1 MSRHVRVFFIA
12 AMSRCESS
20 LSPRSTDREVR
31 LSASRAREVL
41 DLGVAAG
48 EHCPRGRKPALLGLQ
63 AAVQLAELIA
73 QRNGGKHRGDRSA
86 VQLPA
91 LAIAARAELGAVQ
104 ARGLAQADQQ
114 SPVAGEIAVGGLD
127 VEAVVEL
134 AQLAVELRSGQR
146 QAPGRRPKREALVA
160 VDRRLVT
167 VRLEE
172 SAGLAQARKLGRGRR
187 LFTVCR
193 PRVADDP
200 FDAAD
205 PLGVEWPDDD
215 DPAPADPPQLRQEAE
230 PKPRLHA
237 LEHIDRHGVIEGA
250 RLEPER
256 ANALRSASPS
266 RRAAAAASRSSRVI
280 PLSGSSSA
288 SAEPFAWISIRAR
301 CRVSP

>member
-1 MSRHVRVFFIA
+1 M
-12 AMSRCESS
+12 
-20 LSPRSTDREVR
+20 
-31 LSASRAREVL
+31 
-41 DLGVAAG
+41 
-48 EHCPRGRKPALLGLQ
+48 
-63 AAVQLAELIA
+63 QLAELIA

-86 VQLPA
+86 VQLSA
-91 LAIAARAELGAVQ
+91 LTVAARAELGAIQ

-114 SPVAGEIAVGGLD
+114 APVAGEIAVGGPG

-187 LFTVCR
+187 LLTVCR

-205 PLGVEWPDDD
+205 PLGVERPDDD

-230 PKPRLHA
+230 PKPRLQA
-237 LEHIDRHGVIEGA
+237 LEHVDGHGVIEGA

-256 ANALRSASPS
+256 AQRPAKPRHHEAPPPPH
-266 RRAAAAASRSSRVI
+266 RGRAA
-280 PLSGSSSA
+280 
-288 SAEPFAWISIRAR
+288 
-301 CRVSP
+301 